1 MKLKR
6 VVVTGLGA
14 VSPIGNNVNDF
25 KENLFAG
32 KSGAAPF
39 TRFDTTNYTG
49 GSYTARSA
57 SINTKHA
64 SSYAEGAHDQSSAT
78 HSIRAPSF
86 LRAATHHDHR
96 NPNPGLPGW
105 LFRNAGAKSNKNL
118 YT

>member
-1 MKLKR
+1 MD
-6 VVVTGLGA
+6 GPAHDGE
-14 VSPIGNNVNDF
+14 SH
-25 KENLFAG
+25 
-32 KSGAAPF
+32 
-39 TRFDTTNYTG
+39 RFDTTNYTG

-64 SSYAEGAHDQSSAT
+64 SSYATGAHDQSGAT

-105 LFRNAGAKSNKNL
+105 LFRNAGAKSNKNVHAQHRWGYL
-118 YT
+118 HGLE